1 MTPELRNKLLKA
13 WNRNKSTVG
22 LAPEWEDFE
31 NFFQWAIVNGVGL
44 NSKLL
49 KVDMK
54 QPFGPGNIK
63 ITTFT
68 VAERAAQHA
77 SQAPMPSREQSWNV
91 AVLSFRRALAQASEQ
106 AKLKLVERITTGSMP
121 PEWNNYLDY

>member
-1 MTPELRNKLLKA
+1 MTPALRNKLLKA

-22 LAPEWEDFE
+22 LDPKWEDFG
-31 NFFQWAIVNGVGL
+31 NFCKWATANGVGL

-49 KVDMK
+49 KADMK
-54 QPFGPGNIK
+54 KPFGPCNVK
-63 ITTFT
+63 LTTFSM
-68 VAERAAQHA
+68 AERAAQT
-77 SQAPMPSREQSWNV
+77 PMPSREQSWNATV
-91 AVLSFRRALAQASEQ
+91 RSFRRALDQASEQ